1 MKKKKTL
8 LILFMITTIVVSGA
22 SGFGESVSNPEW
34 PLGLLMSGEDVRES
48 YSLENNFVFDLDSET
63 EDPFSGYSTFEME
76 AEKSYDF
83 GSLYLKPQFSLYYG
97 ADSRDP
103 ELELKEGHLDV
114 YLDKTDFRFGKQRVN
129 WGKADGLVITNVINP
144 QDLTTYPTIDFSDRF
159 KNIYM
164 VKMDYYQG
172 MDTWEGVWIPEFE
185 PVSMSDEVFKT
196 QLKKIKEA
204 LPEEISKKFDPSKME
219 IKEEGIDSSLEEGE
233 LEEGE
238 LGFDLEET
246 EYALQYSSMGAEL
259 DYEIMGGYLWD
270 DHPTLHLDLDIDLKP
285 LQPNQL
291 SQTTASDGLT
301 GSTDPWGKIS
311 DKISPSIT
319 RKHHRLSLV
328 GGSASTSMG
337 NFVFR
342 GETLFTHGKRFNR
355 QIEINKKEI
364 PDKPL
369 QNPQK
374 VKKFLDSLADS
385 FVVEKD
391 QIEWMFGVDYSVD
404 YLVDLLKFQ
413 VDQDFIMDYEDS
425 IITDEYT
432 TKMTFLAQ
440 GQYMR
445 NDLTATANLIYDLN
459 HESLTSKLQL
469 DYNYDSSTNFVVGL
483 DRILEE
489 GEGLVSTLNRGAV
502 YIQAEYLF

>member
-1 MKKKKTL
+1 MKKKRTL
-8 LILFMITTIVVSGA
+8 LILFMIMTIVVSGT

-48 YSLENNFVFDLDSET
+48 YSLENNFIFDLDSET

-97 ADSRDP
+97 SDSRDP
-103 ELELKEGHLDV
+103 ELELKEGYLDV

-129 WGKADGLVITNVINP
+129 WGKSSGLVITNVVNP
-144 QDLTTYPTIDFSDRF
+144 QDLTTYPTIDFEDRF

-185 PVSMSDEVFKT
+185 PISISDEVFKT
-196 QLKKIKEA
+196 QLEKIKGA
-204 LPEEISKKFDPSKME
+204 LPEEISKKFDPSKVE
-219 IKEEGIDSSLEEGE
+219 IKKEGIDSSLDENE

-246 EYALQYSSMGAEL
+246 EYALQYSSMGTEL

-270 DHPTLHLDLDIDLKP
+270 DHPTLHLDLDIDIKP
-285 LQPNQL
+285 PQTNQP
-291 SQTTASDGLT
+291 SQT
-301 GSTDPWGKIS
+301 STDPWGKIS
-311 DKISPSIT
+311 DKITPSIT

-328 GGSASTSMG
+328 GGSASTTMG
-337 NFVFR
+337 DFILR

-364 PDKPL
+364 PETPL
-369 QNPQK
+369 KNPEK
-374 VKKFLDSLADS
+374 VKKFLGSLADS
-385 FVVEKD
+385 FVVEKN
-391 QIEWMFGVDYSVD
+391 QLEWMFGAEYSVD
-404 YLVDLLKFQ
+404 YLIDLLKFQ
-413 VDQDFIMDYEDS
+413 IDQDFILDYEDD

-459 HESLTSKLQL
+459 HESLMSKFQL

-483 DRILEE
+483 DQILEE
-489 GEGLVSTLNRGAV
+489 GGGLASTLNRDAV

>member
-1 MKKKKTL
+1 MKKKRTL
-8 LILFMITTIVVSGA
+8 LILFMIMTIVVSGT

-48 YSLENNFVFDLDSET
+48 YSMENNFVFDLDSET

-97 ADSRDP
+97 ANSRDP
-103 ELELKEGHLDV
+103 ELELKEGYLDV
-114 YLDKTDFRFGKQRVN
+114 YLDKMDFRFGKQRVT
-129 WGKADGLVITNVINP
+129 WGKADGLVITNVVNP
-144 QDLTTYPTIDFSDRF
+144 QDLTTYPTIDFEDRF

-185 PVSMSDEVFKT
+185 PVSMGDKAFKA
-196 QLKKIKEA
+196 QLEQIKTS
-204 LPEEISKKFDPSKME
+204 LPKEISKKFPKDPSQID
-219 IKEEGIDSSLEEGE
+219 IKRKGIDSSLDEGD
-233 LEEGE
+233 LDEGE

-246 EYALQYSSMGAEL
+246 EYALQYSSMGTEL
-259 DYEIMGGYLWD
+259 DYEIIGGYLWD
-270 DHPTLHLDLDIDLKP
+270 DYPTLHLDLDIPEKKTKPKQITGNDIDPSQKDPLKN
-285 LQPNQL
+285 L
-291 SQTTASDGLT
+291 
-301 GSTDPWGKIS
+301 
-311 DKISPSIT
+311 SPSLT
-319 RKHHRLSLV
+319 LEHHRLSLV
-328 GGSASTSMG
+328 GGSASTSKG
-337 NFVFR
+337 DFVFR
-342 GETLFTHGKRFNR
+342 GEALFTHGKRFNR
-355 QIEINKKEI
+355 QINIDPKKI
-364 PDKPL
+364 PEDPAKL
-369 QNPQK
+369 K
-374 VKKFLDSLADS
+374 TFLNSLADS

-391 QIEWMFGVDYSVD
+391 QFEWMFGVDYSVD

-413 VDQDFIMDYEDS
+413 VDQDFIFDYEDS

-459 HESLTSKLQL
+459 HESLISKLQL
-469 DYNYDSSTNFVVGL
+469 DYNYDTSTNFVLGL

-489 GEGLVSTLNRGAV
+489 GEGLVSTLNRNAV